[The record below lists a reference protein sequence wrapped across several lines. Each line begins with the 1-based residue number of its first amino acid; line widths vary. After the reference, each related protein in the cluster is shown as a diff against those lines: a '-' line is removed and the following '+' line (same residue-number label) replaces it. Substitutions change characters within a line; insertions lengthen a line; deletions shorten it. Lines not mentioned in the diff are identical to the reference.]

1 MFSLVK
7 IYKNMG
13 KNCLN
18 RIGRILL
25 LGLIMGGLPLNL
37 SAQSADRNLG
47 IIPAPLS
54 VNVFPGY
61 FRFTDV
67 KKAAILY
74 ETEADLA
81 NARLLRDY
89 LFRNFGLD
97 IPMVNNTRKK
107 YKETICF
114 LSSGTQEMGAEAYCL
129 LVTPSRIEIRG
140 KEAGGFYGLQSL
152 MQMCSV
158 ASGKEEVRIPCV
170 QIDDAPRFAYRGIMQ
185 DVGYHIY
192 PVSFIKRQ
200 IDLLAKYKLNVYHW
214 HLTEDHGWRVEIKK
228 YPKLTEVGAH
238 REQTCVSHY
247 NEEMTGLD
255 GTPYG
260 GFYTQEEVKEIVA
273 YAQQRHVEVIPEIE
287 LPGHSLAALA
297 SYPQLACGE
306 KPGPFR
312 VAEWWGIYED
322 VYCAGKEET
331 FRFLEDVLTEVMDL
345 FPGEYIHIGGDEC
358 PKERWKKCI
367 YCQKRITD
375 EGLKDEFELQSY
387 FVKRIEK
394 FVNEKGRKII
404 GWDEILEGGLAPGAT
419 VMNWRD
425 TSEGIKAAR
434 QQHDVIMSPSQFIY
448 FDYIQ
453 GDREQEPLTIG
464 WGYNPTEKV
473 YAYEPVPEQ
482 LAPEHRPY
490 IIGVEA
496 PLWTEH
502 MDTYRKVEYMLLPR
516 LMALSEIAWS
526 VPEVKDLKNFKEER
540 LPVHLAWLD
549 TAGIVYRVPEPIGME
564 QDTLYGAEFT
574 VSLKTPVEGGKVY
587 YNFEGQTPRETDY
600 LYEKPFRV
608 IVPQGQKRELKAIT
622 VAPSGMRSIVSTTV
636 FIHQSAE

>member
-1 MFSLVK
+1 
-7 IYKNMG
+7 MG
-13 KNCLN
+13 KICFTSI
-18 RIGRILL
+18 RKIILF
-25 LGLIMGGLPLNL
+25 GLIAGYMPLGAVAEV
-37 SAQSADRNLG
+37 SDRNLG

-54 VNVFPGY
+54 VKVHSGY
-61 FRFTDV
+61 FQITNV

-81 NARLLRDY
+81 NARLFQEY
-89 LFRNFGLD
+89 LCRNFGLD
-97 IPMVNNTRKK
+97 LPVTDRAKKK
-107 YKETICF
+107 YQETICF
-114 LSSGTQEMGAEAYCL
+114 QSSGTQEMGAEAYHL

-158 ASGKEEVRIPCV
+158 ASGKGKMQIPCAE
-170 QIDDAPRFAYRGIMQ
+170 IDDAPRFVYRGIMQ
-185 DVGYHIY
+185 EVGYHIF
-192 PVSFIKRQ
+192 PVEFIKRQ

-214 HLTEDHGWRVEIKK
+214 HLTEDHGWRIEIKK
-228 YPKLTEVGAH
+228 YPKLMEVGAY
-238 REQTCVSHY
+238 RAQTCVSNY
-247 NEEMTGLD
+247 DEEMTGGD
-255 GTPYG
+255 GIPYG
-260 GFYTQEEVKEIVA
+260 GYYTQEEVKDIVA
-273 YAQQRHVEVIPEIE
+273 YAQARHVAIIPEIE

-297 SYPQLACGE
+297 SYPHLACGDQ
-306 KPGPFR
+306 PGPFR

-331 FRFLEDVLTEVMDL
+331 FRFLEDVLTEVMEL
-345 FPGEYIHIGGDEC
+345 FPGKYIHIGGDEC
-358 PKERWKKCI
+358 PKERWKKCA
-367 YCQKRITD
+367 YCQKRIKE

-394 FVNEKGRKII
+394 FVNEKGREII
-404 GWDEILEGGLAPGAT
+404 GWDEILEGGLAPRAT

-434 QQHDVIMSPSQFIY
+434 QHHDVIMAPNAFLY

-453 GDREQEPLTIG
+453 GDRAQEPLAIG
-464 WGYNPTEKV
+464 WGYNPTERV
-473 YAYEPVPEQ
+473 YVYEPVPEQ

-502 MDTYRKVEYMLLPR
+502 IDTYRKAEYMLFPR

-549 TAGIVYRVPEPIGME
+549 TTGIIYRVPEPIGME
-564 QDTLYGAEFT
+564 RDTLYGTEFT
-574 VSLKTPVEGGKVY
+574 VSLKVPVEGGKIY
-587 YNFEGQTPRETDY
+587 YNFEGQPARETDY
-600 LYEKPFRV
+600 LYEKPFRI
-608 IVPQGQKRELKAIT
+608 IVPEGQKRELKAIT
-622 VAPSGMRSIVSTTV
+622 VAPSGKRSITATTI
-636 FIHQSAE
+636 FIHQKSK